1 MRYICI
7 NMQFSLINSNDIKAC
22 NIPRS
27 AYTNE
32 SLLKKDYVVGIYER
46 LKDDYKFEVNES
58 FVDLI
63 FEDIDCFD
71 MMKMFKN
78 AFKDLNV
85 ALNACTDFE
94 DSVCKNGEL
103 IWEEFTSKPFS
114 KENYPDYLIKEFL
127 IEERSKG
134 EIHEEV

>member
-1 MRYICI
+1 
-7 NMQFSLINSNDIKAC
+7 
-22 NIPRS
+22 
-27 AYTNE
+27 
-32 SLLKKDYVVGIYER
+32 LKKDYVVGIYER

-71 MMKMFKN
+71 MMKMFQN

-114 KENYPDYLIKEFL
+114 KENYPDYLIEEFL